1 MSDLLQGLATNAPA
15 ILKTLLLY
23 EFQVTIFVLIVWGI
37 DRWLRRAAPRFRY
50 ALWLVVLVKTLWPPS
65 FTIPGFTVLPAMPI
79 ELPALAITATGGGV
93 PVQQSGLPLITILLL
108 LWGLMSAGLL
118 LLMLISFVS
127 FRLRLRAPHA
137 HPWQPGTEIPAK
149 DRTWPPIWYTD
160 RIPSPLTMGLIRPRI
175 YLTPA
180 ATESDP
186 ATLEAIL
193 HHELAHVRRRDG
205 WVTLL
210 QGAALVIHPFNPLV
224 WLMNRRLTSY
234 REQVCDDFALRHTAI
249 APREYG
255 RALIDQLRRSV
266 PAPLMLHPK
275 TLFFETKRDL
285 KQRLQQLLTR
295 KEGTMNNH
303 TTIRQ
308 KVLLAGLAA
317 VLLFITSQCQE
328 ESIELSKTQPTAPTG
343 VELEVNRNN
352 ITKVLVNA
360 AGQVLHDDELVPMN
374 QLSTRIRNYLAQ
386 NDKLIV
392 SLKIHPQ
399 TKYQVYTDIVDQIKQ
414 AGARRVSIGSIAE
427 SEEPPPPE
435 EGPTVRFIPYEEPP
449 SPIGGYA
456 AIQQHVVYPEQAR
469 MAAIEGYVIVMAF
482 IDENGQVQET
492 KILKGIIPNTGLDE
506 AALAAIQSVTFEPAK
521 REGTPVGVWIS
532 IPVNF
537 RLDD

>member
-1 MSDLLQGLATNAPA
+1 MSDLLQGLVTNAPA

-23 EFQVTIFVLIVWGI
+23 EFQVTIFVLVVWGI
-37 DRWLRRAAPRFRY
+37 DRWLRRAPSGFRY
-50 ALWLVVLVKTLWPPS
+50 ALWLVVLVKALWPPS
-65 FTIPGFTVLPAMPI
+65 FTIPGFAVLPTVPI
-79 ELPALAITATGGGV
+79 ELPALAVTATGGGV
-93 PVQQSGLPLITILLL
+93 PVQQSSLPLITILLL

-137 HPWQPGTEIPAK
+137 RPWQPGEEISSNG
-149 DRTWPPIWYTD
+149 RTWPPVWYTD
-160 RIPSPLTMGLIRPRI
+160 RIPSPLTLGLIKPRI

-180 ATESDP
+180 AAESDS
-186 ATLEAIL
+186 ATLAAIL

-255 RALIDQLRRSV
+255 RALIDQLGRSV

-308 KVLLAGLAA
+308 KLLLASLMAG
-317 VLLFITSQCQE
+317 LLFISSQCQE
-328 ESIELSKTQPTAPTG
+328 ESIELSESQPTAPTG
-343 VELEVNRNN
+343 E
-352 ITKVLVNA
+352 ITGPPGVKY
-360 AGQVLHDDELVPMN
+360 VP
-374 QLSTRIRNYLAQ
+374 Y
-386 NDKLIV
+386 D
-392 SLKIHPQ
+392 
-399 TKYQVYTDIVDQIKQ
+399 
-414 AGARRVSIGSIAE
+414 
-427 SEEPPPPE
+427 EPP
-435 EGPTVRFIPYEEPP
+435 R
-449 SPIGGYA
+449 PIGGYA
-456 AIQQHVVYPEQAR
+456 AILPNVVYPEKARAAGIEGMVAVQAFITEDGKASEITVFKNDTSETTVFKNDTGDPSLWEAA
-469 MAAIEGYVIVMAF
+469 MAAI
-482 IDENGQVQET
+482 Q
-492 KILKGIIPNTGLDE
+492 NT
-506 AALAAIQSVTFEPAK
+506 AFEPAK
-521 REGTPVGVWIS
+521 QEGKPVGVWII

-537 RLDD
+537 KLKE